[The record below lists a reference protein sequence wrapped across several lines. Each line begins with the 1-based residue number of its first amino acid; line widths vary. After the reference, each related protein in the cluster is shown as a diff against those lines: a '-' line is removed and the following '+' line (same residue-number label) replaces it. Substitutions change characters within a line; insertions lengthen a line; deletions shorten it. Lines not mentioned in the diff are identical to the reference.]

1 MPYIC
6 HVCGCLSTVY
16 QDSGEIEVGQKTSW
30 CKVCQCTISCFPTHW
45 EIKNTC
51 MQSTWLYPRWQYC
64 FFTTLW
70 SADPQKRTR
79 SLSTFTPQTHARRR
93 ESPLNHITSW
103 ALMRC
108 RTAPVEE
115 LRAVEPSLYD
125 RPSPPVTHVA
135 VGLHRRRAAPGP
147 EAVETAGVGT
157 RGEHI
162 GAVWSRTQ
170 REEVTSFT
178 YRTYQL
184 FNLTGE
190 SFSSDTVG
198 TLSYGVGF

>member
-1 MPYIC
+1 M
-6 HVCGCLSTVY
+6 
-16 QDSGEIEVGQKTSW
+16 
-30 CKVCQCTISCFPTHW
+30 
-45 EIKNTC
+45 
-51 MQSTWLYPRWQYC
+51 
-64 FFTTLW
+64 
-70 SADPQKRTR
+70 
-79 SLSTFTPQTHARRR
+79 RR
-93 ESPLNHITSW
+93 
-103 ALMRC
+103 

-125 RPSPPVTHVA
+125 RPPPPVTHVT

-170 REEVTSFT
+170 REEVASFT